1 MKLRTLRGVSKIGQ
15 MSGSFQNLT
24 AGGTRSL
31 VRQRSQEKHLRQPGI
46 GLLRQDH
53 LPAKKCSR
61 SQRCVKPGLRVSVMQ
76 GLGRMLKK
84 PFFDPAVCAKT
95 AMRLDMNL

>member
-1 MKLRTLRGVSKIGQ
+1 MKLHTKRGVSKFRQ
-15 MSGSFQNLT
+15 MSGPFQNLI

-31 VRQRSQEKHLRQPGI
+31 VRQRSQEKHLCQLGI

-53 LPAKKCSR
+53 LPAKRCSR

-76 GLGRMLKK
+76 GLGRQE
-84 PFFDPAVCAKT
+84 C
-95 AMRLDMNL
+95 